1 MLAVEGFKRSYM
13 YVPILT
19 PFDYYIQS
27 IKIKFTPQKGV
38 FHKVFCSMRGKSALT
53 PVTAA
58 RYMTI
63 DTAVKQ

>member
-1 MLAVEGFKRSYM
+1 M